1 MKIQLDKWQKE
12 ILDYKGDILLC
23 KGRRIGGTEI
33 FSIKADERMISQ
45 PGVKIVFVSLTED
58 QAKLII
64 MICLEY
70 LHRNYKNMIA
80 TGKNKPTLTQI
91 TLKNG
96 SQVKVRPVG
105 QTGNAV
111 RGFDGDILGVDE
123 APWQPSMMWKAARP
137 IISTNDGEIWMW
149 GTPAEDEGYFYEQFD
164 KAYNKKDPHARFKVW
179 YKNSE
184 EVLFNR
190 PICQSWTKKQR
201 DGAIRILSE
210 EKEDMTEEEYANEY
224 LGKFLSDIQRFFSDE
239 LIKQACI
246 LERNPSMKGKRFL
259 GVDIGRMYDPSSFED
274 VCKVNDTI
282 YHVDSQT
289 TEKTL
294 TNETQNKIIQLNS
307 SINYEKIGIDAGS
320 GSLGVGVFDN
330 LMIVTELTR
339 KLVAMNNRAISLDK
353 YGKKKQ
359 TLKGVDYYNNLKAMM
374 YNRKILLLKD
384 DSVIASLRSIRLTFP
399 KTDDIQSKVKIIGRD
414 KHIVEGL
421 MRAADLANQKTL
433 NTSISWM

>member
-1 MKIQLDKWQKE
+1 
-12 ILDYKGDILLC
+12 
-23 KGRRIGGTEI
+23 
-33 FSIKADERMISQ
+33 
-45 PGVKIVFVSLTED
+45 
-58 QAKLII
+58 
-64 MICLEY
+64 
-70 LHRNYKNMIA
+70 MIA
-80 TGKNKPTLTQI
+80 SGKNKPTLTQI

-123 APWQPSMMWKAARP
+123 APWQPKMMWKAARP

-164 KAYNKKDPHARFKVW
+164 KAYNKKDPHARYKVW

-190 PICQSWTKKQR
+190 PICESWTKKQR
-201 DGAIRILSE
+201 DGAIRILAE
-210 EKEDMTEEEYANEY
+210 EKADMTEEEYANEY
-224 LGKFLSDIQRFFSDE
+224 LGKFLSDIQRFFSEE
-239 LIKQACI
+239 LIEKACI
-246 LERNPSMKGKRFL
+246 LERNPNMKGKRFL

-274 VCKVNDTI
+274 VCKVGETI

-294 TNETQNKIIQLNS
+294 TNETQEKIIQLNE

-330 LMIVTELTR
+330 LMIVSELKR
-339 KLVAMNNRAISLDK
+339 KLVAMNNRAIALDK

-359 TLKGVDYYNNLKAMM
+359 ILKGIDYYNNLKAMM

-384 DSVIASLRSIRLTFP
+384 DDVIASLRSIRLTFP
-399 KTDDIQSKVKIIGRD
+399 KTDDVQSKVKIIGRD

-421 MRAADLANQKTL
+421 MRAADLANQKGL
-433 NTSISWM
+433 NLRILSI